1 MALFG
6 LATLLFLAGIVAG
19 VVERIRGTAPDWS
32 EMLGGGGMFAALFGI
47 PLAFVFDWITLGGL
61 LSPVVLFFV
70 WVAVSPPDESDDETS
85 TSSNETSVRHEGAV
99 AGRSRSLDDD
109 SSSGNSGSFETVE
122 RTERDVADSE
132 PTGGSSAAAGSGSAP
147 ASTDTEVFDPAA
159 ESEESDDGSETK
171 VFSRTETE

>member
-1 MALFG
+1 MVLFG

-32 EMLGGGGMFAALFGI
+32 EMFGGLGMFAALFGI

-70 WVAVSPPDESDDETS
+70 FAAASPPDESDDETT
-85 TSSNETSVRHEGAV
+85 TSSSETSVRHEESV
-99 AGRSRSLDDD
+99 AGRSRSVDDD
-109 SSSGNSGSFETVE
+109 SSSGNGDSFETVE
-122 RTERDVADSE
+122 RTGRDVADLGA
-132 PTGGSSAAAGSGSAP
+132 TGDSSAAAGSGSAT
-147 ASTDTEVFDPAA
+147 ASTDTEVFDPA
-159 ESEESDDGSETK
+159 DGSEDSTDGSDTK